1 MTPRYRRAPSRS
13 TATIPN
19 PRIDRFR
26 EARPALRAA
35 GSCVLDA
42 VPYLQGRDL
51 VAATRLIDSADL
63 LLRRFEKLERMAS

>member
-35 GSCVLDA
+35 GTCVLDA
-42 VPYLQGRDL
+42 VPYLCGRDL
-51 VAATRLIDSADL
+51 VAACRLVDTADL
-63 LLRRFEKLERMAS
+63 LLKRFSKLERRAS